1 MSVLSN
7 NKIVRLISKS
17 GPDTLYRNKP
27 LIAWLIERPTAL
39 RVVLEEGANP
49 NIDYEIEPGL
59 SVTACCS
66 CKIILKKIR
75 GFKKSIGPFEDVL
88 CMSDLDKKAESVLTS
103 LCIMSDYGGR
113 SIMYRDY
120 IRLDIK

>member
-17 GPDTLYRNKP
+17 GPDTFYRNKP

-103 LCIMSDYGGR
+103 LSIMSDYGGR

>member
-17 GPDTLYRNKP
+17 GPDTFYRNKP